1 VSAADWQV
9 MLTAVACAVPCAVL
23 GCFLVLRRMSLLG
36 DAITHAILPG
46 LVMAFAITGT
56 RSPVA
61 MLIGAG
67 VMGLVTAGLSAAINR
82 WGRVDEGA
90 AMGVVF
96 STLFAVGVVLI
107 NVYARNV
114 DLDPGCVLYGVIEY
128 VPLDTREILGL
139 SVPRAM
145 ITLGVIG
152 GVALAGVAV
161 FFKELKIVAF
171 DAALATT
178 LGISAAVVHYALLGA
193 VAAVSVA
200 SFEAVGSILV
210 VAMLVAPAATAQM
223 LTDRLGRMLWVAA
236 AAAVLDAVAGY
247 WLAVWL
253 NSSVAGMMAA
263 VAGGVFVLTALVAPR
278 YGIAAKAARLLALR
292 LRIAEED
299 VLGGLYREVEKARG
313 ETREARTAARGEGW
327 IARAAAARL
336 VRRGA
341 VEVVGADGSMRLTH
355 RGTEAARSVVRAH
368 RLWESYLA
376 KNTELPLDHLH
387 EPSERV
393 EHFLSGEMQAEL
405 EREAGERDPHG
416 KPIPKG

>member
-1 VSAADWQV
+1 
-9 MLTAVACAVPCAVL
+9 
-23 GCFLVLRRMSLLG
+23 
-36 DAITHAILPG
+36 
-46 LVMAFAITGT
+46 
-56 RSPVA
+56 
-61 MLIGAG
+61 
-67 VMGLVTAGLSAAINR
+67 MGLVTAGLSAAINR

-107 NVYARNV
+107 NIYARNV

-128 VPLDTREILGL
+128 VPLDTRAVAGL
-139 SVPRAM
+139 EVPRAL
-145 ITLGVIG
+145 ITLTAIG
-152 GVALAGVAV
+152 GLAVAGVAV

-178 LGISAAVVHYALLGA
+178 LGFSAVLVNYALLGA

-223 LTDRLGRMLWVAA
+223 LTDRLGRMVWIAA
-236 AAAVLDAVAGY
+236 GVAVLDAIVGY
-247 WLAVWL
+247 ALAVEL

-263 VAGGVFVLTALVAPR
+263 VAGGVFVVAAVAGPR
-278 YGIAAKAARLLALR
+278 YGVAAKGLRTLALR
-292 LRIAEED
+292 VRIAEED
-299 VLGGLYREVEKARG
+299 LLGALYRAAEVKSGGTPA
-313 ETREARTAARGEGW
+313 AARGHPPHAADGGTRR
-327 IARAAAARL
+327 IALWRL
-336 VRRGA
+336 RRRGA
-341 VEVVGADGSMRLTH
+341 VRDAGGEMRLTD
-355 RGTEAARSVVRAH
+355 RGMEAAKSVVRAH

-376 KNTELPLDHLH
+376 RNTELPLDHLH

-393 EHFLSGEMQAEL
+393 EHFLSGQMQAEL
-405 EREAGERDPHG
+405 EREAGGREADPHG